1 MRQPLVYSED
11 VLANFLIGLRE
22 GLEASLVVSILI
34 AYLVKTDRRQDI
46 RYIWLGVGAALTV
59 VVVTFSIIT
68 AAIGTLPFRTQE
80 LVGGTLS
87 ILAAAL
93 VTWMLFWMRRTARHL
108 KNELESELAHAL
120 TLGAGAIAFVAFLT
134 VGREGLETAAIMY
147 GTVANAYTPRPF
159 LGAALGIA
167 VAVALG
173 YLIYRGAVKVN
184 LAKFFTVTGALLVV
198 VAAGVLAYGIY
209 DLQEA
214 AFLPQLTLQ
223 VGGPGDL
230 GNQVFDISGTIPP
243 DSWYGTLLK
252 GTVNFQPN
260 PSWLQLGGW
269 VLYLAIVLPLYLR
282 GSRAVFGR
290 APQKSPEPTPTAK
303 V

>member
-1 MRQPLVYSED
+1 M
-11 VLANFLIGLRE
+11 LANFLIGLRE
-22 GLEASLVVSILI
+22 GLEATLVVSILI
-34 AYLVKTDRRQDI
+34 AYLVKTQRRQDI
-46 RYIWLGVGAALTV
+46 RYIWAGVATAVTLVVIAFTV
-59 VVVTFSIIT
+59 IQSAVGS
-68 AAIGTLPFRTQE
+68 LPFRTQE

-108 KNELESELAHAL
+108 KTELESELEEAV
-120 TLGAGAIAFVAFLT
+120 TLGAWAIAFVAFLT

-159 LGAALGIA
+159 IGAAAGIA
-167 VAVALG
+167 VAIGLG
-173 YLIYRGAVKVN
+173 YLMYRGAIRVN
-184 LAKFFTVTGALLVV
+184 LAKFFTVTGGLLVV
-198 VAAGVLAYGIY
+198 VAAGVLAYGLH

-214 AFLPQLTLQ
+214 AFLPQLTGT

-260 PSWLQLGGW
+260 PSWLQFLGW
-269 VLYLAIVLPLYLR
+269 ALYLAIVLPLYLR
-282 GSRAVFGR
+282 GSRAVFAS
-290 APQKSPEPTPTAK
+290 APRRETVSTS
-303 V
+303 